1 DDLDF
6 CECGEYLRWEPT
18 SMLPAAAAPVAP
30 AAAPPD
36 DGPAPAAVAAT
47 GAAQAPQEPP
57 APPPSANGPPV
68 AEPIAPDAVALTLR
82 RPEGDFA
89 EDGGAVTIAV
99 EPGGR
104 MSIQALVRNQSSIV
118 DNY

>member
-1 DDLDF
+1 
-6 CECGEYLRWEPT
+6 
-18 SMLPAAAAPVAP
+18 MLPAAAAPAAP

-36 DGPAPAAVAAT
+36 EPPGAAPAAAAT
-47 GAAQAPQEPP
+47 GAAPPPPAQEPP
-57 APPPSANGPPV
+57 AAPAPPV

-82 RPEGDFA
+82 RPEGDFDDA
-89 EDGGAVTIAV
+89 GGTVTISV

-118 DNY
+118 DNYDIAVV